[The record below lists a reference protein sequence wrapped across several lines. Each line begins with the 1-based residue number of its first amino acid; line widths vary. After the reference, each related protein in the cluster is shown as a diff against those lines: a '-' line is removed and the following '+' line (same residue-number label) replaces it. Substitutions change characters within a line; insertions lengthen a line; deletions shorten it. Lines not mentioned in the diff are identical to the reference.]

1 MAKALEQEPQVQI
14 FGRDNV
20 KKIHNA
26 YGPFTYFLAF
36 NHLPRRRK
44 QIKQL
49 LLVRRATTAKFLT

>member
-14 FGRDNV
+14 SGRDNV

-26 YGPFTYFLAF
+26 YGPFTYFLA
-36 NHLPRRRK
+36 
-44 QIKQL
+44 QL

>member
-20 KKIHNA
+20 KKIHSA

-44 QIKQL
+44 QI
-49 LLVRRATTAKFLT
+49 